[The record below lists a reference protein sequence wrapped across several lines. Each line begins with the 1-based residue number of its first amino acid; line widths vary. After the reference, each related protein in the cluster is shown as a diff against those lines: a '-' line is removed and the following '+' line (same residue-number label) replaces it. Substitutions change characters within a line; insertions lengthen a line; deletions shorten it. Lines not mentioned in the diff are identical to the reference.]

1 MSRKTP
7 AEAAMDKLLRFEHR
21 RQPVASRRTFFRR
34 IGRNLVVAM
43 VAIGVSLIVGMI
55 GYYVLEPSEPQNSL
69 VAAFARAAM
78 ILSGMGPYSEPQSD
92 GVKLLDGVHAL
103 YSGLLLIGTSGLIL
117 APIFHRVLHSFH
129 VEDAD
134 DDTQPKDRRK

>member
-1 MSRKTP
+1 M
-7 AEAAMDKLLRFEHR
+7 EKLFRFEHR
-21 RQPVASRRTFFRR
+21 RQPVASGRTFLRR
-34 IGRNLVVAM
+34 IGRNVVVAL

-78 ILSGMGPYSEPQSD
+78 ILSGMGPYGEPQSD
-92 GVKLLDGVHAL
+92 GGKLFDGVYAL
-103 YSGLLLIGTSGLIL
+103 YSGLLLIGTSGLIV

-134 DDTQPKDRRK
+134 DDIQPKDRRK